1 MVVITTETGK
11 KREIEEALTGYF
23 HTHLKMSTRM
33 GRRRGG
39 RERKGKTSE
48 MTSGIL
54 VLCE

>member
-39 RERKGKTSE
+39 EGKERKD
-48 MTSGIL
+48 I
-54 VLCE
+54 